1 MSKARAQGGVNNSK
15 LNRICPVSRA
25 ASFACLSAAHY
36 LTPFYLKT
44 PNPLPQIY
52 MKNPSIPPLVR
63 KSFANLLFD
72 NVTKKLTLPTPMS
85 SDFQRIA
92 NAIENLLGV
101 AVESRSIKRRRAVA
115 RWSAIVKAELQKEAA
130 AATPRTNRVGVVG

>member
-1 MSKARAQGGVNNSK
+1 M
-15 LNRICPVSRA
+15 
-25 ASFACLSAAHY
+25 
-36 LTPFYLKT
+36 
-44 PNPLPQIY
+44 
-52 MKNPSIPPLVR
+52 PPLFR
-63 KSFANLLFD
+63 KSIANLRFD

-130 AATPRTNRVGVVG
+130 ATTPRTNRVGVVG

>member
-1 MSKARAQGGVNNSK
+1 
-15 LNRICPVSRA
+15 
-25 ASFACLSAAHY
+25 
-36 LTPFYLKT
+36 
-44 PNPLPQIY
+44 
-52 MKNPSIPPLVR
+52 MKNPSISPLVR

-101 AVESRSIKRRRAVA
+101 ADESRSIKRRRAVA

-130 AATPRTNRVGVVG
+130 AATPRTSKFGVAG

>member
-1 MSKARAQGGVNNSK
+1 
-15 LNRICPVSRA
+15 
-25 ASFACLSAAHY
+25 
-36 LTPFYLKT
+36 
-44 PNPLPQIY
+44 
-52 MKNPSIPPLVR
+52 
-63 KSFANLLFD
+63 
-72 NVTKKLTLPTPMS
+72 MS

-130 AATPRTNRVGVVG
+130 AAPAARRLCLQAAG

>member
-1 MSKARAQGGVNNSK
+1 
-15 LNRICPVSRA
+15 
-25 ASFACLSAAHY
+25 
-36 LTPFYLKT
+36 
-44 PNPLPQIY
+44 
-52 MKNPSIPPLVR
+52 MKNPSISPLVR

-72 NVTKKLTLPTPMS
+72 NVTKTTTLPTPMS

-130 AATPRTNRVGVVG
+130 ATTPRTNRVGVVG

>member
-1 MSKARAQGGVNNSK
+1 M
-15 LNRICPVSRA
+15 
-25 ASFACLSAAHY
+25 
-36 LTPFYLKT
+36 KT
-44 PNPLPQIY
+44 T
-52 MKNPSIPPLVR
+52 SIPPPFR
-63 KSFANLLFD
+63 KSFANLRFD